1 MNQTSISS
9 LRNSSYIRGFNQSK
23 TMMGTDSV
31 TKSTKKSQKRI
42 KSQKP
47 NFTDIDKTIQKG
59 RMSKI
64 LKSFILDE
72 SQLTKT
78 KFSP

>member
-1 MNQTSISS
+1 MI
-9 LRNSSYIRGFNQSK
+9 
-23 TMMGTDSV
+23 GTDSV

-47 NFTDIDKTIQKG
+47 NLTAIDKTLQKG

-72 SQLTKT
+72 SQLSKN
-78 KFSP
+78 KFSS